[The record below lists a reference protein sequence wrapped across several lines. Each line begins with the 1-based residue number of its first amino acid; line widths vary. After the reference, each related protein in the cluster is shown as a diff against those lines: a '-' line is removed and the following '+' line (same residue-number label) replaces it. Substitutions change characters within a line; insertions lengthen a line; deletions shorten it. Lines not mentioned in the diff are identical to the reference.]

1 MDENKYRN
9 IYNAMNSNYSY
20 QTYYINSTTTNNNHS
35 NYTISQEKFNSIKQD
50 IQKYI
55 NK

>member
-9 IYNAMNSNYSY
+9 IYNAMNNNYSY
-20 QTYYINSTTTNNNHS
+20 QTYYINSTQNTQSQNS
-35 NYTISQEKFNSIKQD
+35 IISQQSFNSIKDD
-50 IQKYI
+50 IFKYI